1 MADARADTR
10 PPGVTPMRRQR
21 CGMRDGLLIVAALIS
36 WGATAG
42 ASQAEVRATV
52 VATDPPGSEITLGRD
67 EPLFVRIEY
76 SADEPVS
83 IWARPYFE
91 GKQLTRYKSN
101 ASFRHSGTGHA
112 LGWFSLDEAARVDE
126 IRIRVGGG
134 TPYREWEAGSYPV
147 MVTGTGLPAAARAKA
162 AWTEELLRAE
172 SARQRQDYER
182 RMNEPVTAGEQW
194 FMSGFMLVVL
204 ALLLGGIALP
214 AWAVWRWRG
223 RWRALAAL
231 PALLM
236 AFVVLR
242 IVLDTARDPT
252 SHNLWPFEILM
263 FGAASLAIMGA
274 LFVARRVVRAE
285 D

>member
-1 MADARADTR
+1 MN
-10 PPGVTPMRRQR
+10 RQR
-21 CGMRDGLLIVAALIS
+21 CVTPRGLLIVAALIF
-36 WGATAG
+36 WCATAG
-42 ASQAEVRATV
+42 AAQVEVRATV

-76 SADEPVS
+76 STDEPVS

-101 ASFRHSGTGHA
+101 ASFRYSGSGLA

-134 TPYREWEAGSYPV
+134 TPYREREVAAYPV
-147 MVTGTGLPAAARAKA
+147 TVTGTGLPAAARAQA
-162 AWTEELLRAE
+162 AWTGELLREEA
-172 SARQRQDYER
+172 ARQRQDYER
-182 RMNEPVTAGEQW
+182 RMNEPVSAGDQL

-204 ALLLGGIALP
+204 GLLLGGMALP

-236 AFVVLR
+236 AFVALR

-263 FGAASLAIMGA
+263 FGAGSVAFMGV
-274 LFVARRVVRAE
+274 LFIARRVVRAG